1 MRFFRLISLPVF
13 TNEEHMERARVLSFI
28 VWSILIVNFQI
39 FVLFW
44 FLLPQNRARLL
55 ASFVTLTV
63 TLPFM
68 LVLNHHGRTR
78 LAGILLMVGCWLLGT
93 VLTLTS
99 GGIHS
104 PSVLMFVVNVFV
116 AGLLFGGR
124 GGVIVGVIFCL
135 TMLGLVLLERT
146 GLLPVSR
153 VTHTAYSIWVSLAAG
168 LESIAIY
175 QVLANRSIKAALTRA
190 KQAEAAL
197 RRSNDELE
205 VRVQERTDELRK
217 INQELE
223 SFSYSV
229 SHDLR
234 SPLRAVNGFADLL
247 MSRHARDLPED
258 AQHLVAV
265 IKDSALQMNQLIEA
279 LLSLAHI
286 DRQPLY
292 PRSVNLA
299 ALARQTIA
307 ELQAEQP
314 GRKMEIQ
321 LAELPDCIGEPDLL
335 RQVYVN
341 LISNAIKFTGHRPVA
356 LIEVG
361 FKVDGGKTIYY
372 VRDNGAGFDM
382 RYAGKLFGVF
392 QRMHSSRQFTGTGV
406 GLSIVQRIIHR
417 HGGTIWAEAA
427 VDQGATFYF
436 TLPLATA
443 RQDGAASSK

>member
-1 MRFFRLISLPVF
+1 MRFCRLFNLPVF

-28 VWSILIVNFQI
+28 VWSILIVNTQV

-44 FLLPQNRARLL
+44 FLLPQNRERWL
-55 ASFVTLTV
+55 AIFLTLNF

-68 LVLNHHGRTR
+68 LALNHYGRTR
-78 LAGILLMVGCWLLGT
+78 LAGILLIVVLWLLGT
-93 VLTLTS
+93 VLALTA

-104 PSVLMFVVNVFV
+104 PTVLMFVVNVLV

-135 TMLGLVLLERT
+135 TTLGLVLLEET
-146 GLLPVSR
+146 GLLPVNA
-153 VTHTAYSIWVSLAAG
+153 VTHTTYSVWTSLALG
-168 LESIAIY
+168 LELIAIF
-175 QVLANRSIKAALTRA
+175 QFMANRSIKAALMQA

-197 RRSNDELE
+197 RRSHDELE
-205 VRVQERTDELRK
+205 ARVQERTGELRN

-234 SPLRAVNGFADLL
+234 SPLRAVTGFTDLL
-247 MSRHARDLPED
+247 MSRHARDLPQD
-258 AQHLVAV
+258 AQRLMAV

-286 DRQPLY
+286 DRQPLH

-299 ALARQTIA
+299 ALARQTIT

-341 LISNAIKFTGHRPVA
+341 LISNAIKFTGHRPLA

-361 FKVDGGKTIYY
+361 FKMDGGKTIYY

-417 HGGTIWAEAA
+417 HGGTIWAESV

-436 TLPLATA
+436 NLPLALPSGNGHQ
-443 RQDGAASSK
+443 RS